1 MPLKLFP
8 ISQPVMSAA
17 GPSRKCDSYIVCN
30 SIRLFDL
37 FRITM
42 PTLLL
47 CVIVERHVHMNKM
60 SLFVRGVVSE

>member
-8 ISQPVMSAA
+8 ISQPVISAA

-37 FRITM
+37 FRMTM
-42 PTLLL
+42 PMIIL
-47 CVIVERHVHMNKM
+47 CDIVERHVHMNKM
-60 SLFVRGVVSE
+60 SLFVRGGSSE